1 MIIRFISQTD
11 KNNTVEWNRCRSSS
25 TDLSVHIHQHNK
37 YTGFLQRLVLYTGIG
52 QVQLAPLHT
61 KFSKMFRPIIQNSK
75 NLTHGKKISCM

>member
-25 TDLSVHIHQHNK
+25 TVHNK

-52 QVQLAPLHT
+52 QVQLAPLRT
-61 KFSKMFRPIIQNSK
+61 KLSKMFRPIIQNSK

>member
-11 KNNTVEWNRCRSSS
+11 KNNTVEWNRCGSSS
-25 TDLSVHIHQHNK
+25 TVHNK

-61 KFSKMFRPIIQNSK
+61 KLSKMFRPIIQNSK